1 MNHRQPLSPH
11 LQIYRL
17 PLTALLSIAHRIT
30 GCLLLTA
37 WIAIV
42 LCLIYLALGRE
53 DAWQTLHLWGSSP
66 AVRIVISGWLFA
78 LSLHAVHGIRHLLWD
93 MGFGFERGTIHRLA
107 QAEAILALIFTGYLA
122 SGLW

>member
-1 MNHRQPLSPH
+1 MNPRQPLSPH

-37 WIAIV
+37 WLTMV
-42 LCLIYLALGRE
+42 LCLIALALSRE
-53 DAWQTLHLWGSSP
+53 EAWQTLNIWVSSP
-66 AVRIVISGWLFA
+66 AVRIMISGWLFA
-78 LSLHAVHGIRHLLWD
+78 LSLHAVHGIRHLFWD
-93 MGFGFERGTIHRLA
+93 IGLGFERDTIRWLA
-107 QAEAILALIFTGYLA
+107 QAEAILTLILTAYLT